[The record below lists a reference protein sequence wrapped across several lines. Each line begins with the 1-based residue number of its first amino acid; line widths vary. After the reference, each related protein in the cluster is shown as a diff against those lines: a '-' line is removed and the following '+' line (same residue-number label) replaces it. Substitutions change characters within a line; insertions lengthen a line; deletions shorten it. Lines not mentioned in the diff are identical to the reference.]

1 MGLSSAARPRRSH
14 QGHLRKSQLLA
25 TTGTVPGV
33 GLNYRTSRFPAAHP
47 EPNPAQR
54 TDQTTSKIF
63 LKFFCPHFSSPHL
76 SFCRIPTD
84 IRFPIS
90 DLRGCVAGTASR
102 KKGEI
107 PGRPFG
113 RMAPV
118 LARLSGLRGSVTSA
132 RSMLRRKPREAF
144 GAGNRSPGGW
154 VLLVESSM
162 PW

>member
-63 LKFFCPHFSSPHL
+63 LKFLCPHFSSPHL

-90 DLRGCVAGTASR
+90 GDALPEQRLVKR
-102 KKGEI
+102 EKI